1 MAVLHLRLSKLHRW
15 TEQTERKLLFLR
27 ACVWNKWSHPHFT
40 IHKILY
46 WQWWLTHVLPHSL
59 NPLNDVIGLDK
70 QMVGLPYMLACC
82 DYLLVKLVF
91 GFELRSDTHHLF
103 SNNTTITMV
112 VLRLFWLMNRWL
124 YTNSAYVVW
133 GCVLFHT
140 TKYQIHHQ
148 SLTVKIYYDAD
159 DRRALSSSHPW
170 KMMSTLMVE
179 QLLPF
184 YLLILWA
191 AVLLSKS
198 MVDAVRLCVH
208 LDLNH
213 FL

>member
-1 MAVLHLRLSKLHRW
+1 MITSSFYYTQNIVLTMMIDPCSSSFVESIERCHW
-15 TEQTERKLLFLR
+15 PGQTDGRTPIYVYLL
-27 ACVWNKWSHPHFT
+27 W
-40 IHKILY
+40 
-46 WQWWLTHVLPHSL
+46 
-59 NPLNDVIGLDK
+59 
-70 QMVGLPYMLACC
+70 
-82 DYLLVKLVF
+82 LLVKLVF

-112 VLRLFWLMNRWL
+112 VLRLFLLMNRWL

-133 GCVLFHT
+133 GCVLFNT

-170 KMMSTLMVE
+170 KIMSTLMVE